1 LVVLEF
7 EKEVDIVKGMNRLQ
21 FSLSSDQLE
30 LLLAFEESDGLGRLA
45 ETMMRDPSVISRSL
59 QKIAEEFPVL
69 VKVRGRWELT
79 PLGRQTNELTKKFI
93 ADQLQLLPAEK
104 IKKSEKL
111 YLSSKSVLIV
121 INAQKGLL
129 DSTHEE
135 IYVDTEKNFKNW

>member
-1 LVVLEF
+1 
-7 EKEVDIVKGMNRLQ
+7 MNRLQ